1 MTYSMDLSML
11 TYLRFLMNPVNMKTW
26 IVDTDYAPY
35 IMALIMEHDHVLRS
49 FCLII
54 AEGL

>member
-35 IMALIMEHDHVLRS
+35 IMTLIMEHDHVLRA